1 MAKGWGSR
9 PKPPVILVIDP
20 VAKVRQESLPE
31 YLFNANSSVPQ
42 TAFVKGEYNPFVFFV

>member
-1 MAKGWGSR
+1 M

-20 VAKVRQESLPE
+20 VVRIRQDSLPE
-31 YLFNANSSVPQ
+31 YLFGAHSSVPQ